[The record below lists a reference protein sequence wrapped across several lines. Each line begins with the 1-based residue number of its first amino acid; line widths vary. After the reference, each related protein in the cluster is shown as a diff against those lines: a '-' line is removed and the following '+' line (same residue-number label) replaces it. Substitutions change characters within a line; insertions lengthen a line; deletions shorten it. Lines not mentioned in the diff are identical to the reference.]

1 MPEKYSA
8 GHPNRKFWQV
18 VPQNW
23 KSAVKHFMQKP
34 MLLNFVNL
42 STILSKAW
50 NEISKVAKI
59 NYKKRIL
66 EYKELYTIWD
76 MFTYLIRKLVLMLVV
91 LILFTLLETFLNH
104 WFYLVQ
110 CSKTDMMLMD
120 HNLLTVLRLELTFFK
135 MLKTVSFLILHLV
148 SWNNFL

>member
-1 MPEKYSA
+1 MQVSSWLGKENLVASTYTRSCVESKNKVKNFFKNEK
-8 GHPNRKFWQV
+8 K
-18 VPQNW
+18 
-23 KSAVKHFMQKP
+23 
-34 MLLNFVNL
+34 L
-42 STILSKAW
+42 

-110 CSKTDMMLMD
+110 CSKSDMMLMD

-148 SWNNFL
+148 TWNNFL

>member
-1 MPEKYSA
+1 MQVSSWLGKENLVASTYTRSCVESKNKVKNFFKKEK
-8 GHPNRKFWQV
+8 K
-18 VPQNW
+18 
-23 KSAVKHFMQKP
+23 
-34 MLLNFVNL
+34 L
-42 STILSKAW
+42 

-66 EYKELYTIWD
+66 EYKQLYTIWD

-110 CSKTDMMLMD
+110 CSKIDMMLMD

-148 SWNNFL
+148 TWNNFL